1 MYLSKVKI
9 IFSNIVSS
17 VLLLISSF
25 FIFIGIIG
33 FFIELFG
40 FLGASNSEDRSG
52 WGQGLGIAVG
62 VLLFFGS
69 MFVISLARFRFAGK
83 ANKFNNVFENNRDGE
98 IPLSSASGM
107 FGITEKKFKKLF
119 DRMIKKGYL
128 VNCYIEYSGIPRII
142 LKNISE
148 QFVALKCP
156 NCGASNNIKK
166 GQTGICEYCHSE
178 IESTSR

>member
-1 MYLSKVKI
+1 MYLSKSKI
-9 IFSNIVSS
+9 IFSNIISS

-40 FLGASNSEDRSG
+40 FLGASNSETRME

-62 VLLFFGS
+62 ILLFFGS
-69 MFVISLARFRFAGK
+69 MFIISLKRFKLAGK

-98 IPLSSASGM
+98 IPLSSVSGM
-107 FGITEKKFKKLF
+107 FGMKEKKFTKLF

-128 VNCYIEYSGIPRII
+128 VNCYIEYNGIPRII
-142 LKNISE
+142 IKDISE
-148 QFVALKCP
+148 RLVTVKCP
-156 NCGASNNIKK
+156 NCGASGSIRE
-166 GQTGICEYCHSE
+166 GRTGRCEYCHSE
-178 IESTSR
+178 IKITSK